1 VNYPFLKTNFT
12 TFYHTVLLAAIDFN
26 GGEYEEQA
34 ITRVTINDIQK
45 YVAICIRQLRFQ
57 EIFEEQHWIS
67 K

>member
-1 VNYPFLKTNFT
+1 MGW
-12 TFYHTVLLAAIDFN
+12 AAIDFN

-34 ITRVTINDIQK
+34 ITRVRINDIQK